1 MLNLELGHPQFCRWV
16 RQTVKVRLQCRW
28 KRAQRWVRVVEA
40 KEYLQGATLEV
51 TVLGGHGR
59 CGVGQQIVAKNTVAE
74 GCLDMLHGVVGAKVN
89 SVVVRL
95 RGGVVDPLSPVF
107 VDLLRGVDVNNKGVR
122 VPGLGGEP
130 RVEERIVHSV
140 PTMVL

>member
-1 MLNLELGHPQFCRWV
+1 V
-16 RQTVKVRLQCRW
+16 RQTVKVRLQCSR

-40 KEYLQGATLEV
+40 AEYLQGATLEV

-59 CGVGQQIVAKNTVAE
+59 CGVGQQVVAKNTVAE
-74 GCLDMLHGVVGAKVN
+74 GRLDMLHGVVGAKVN
-89 SVVVRL
+89 SVVVWS
-95 RGGVVDPLSPVF
+95 RGGVVNPLLPVG
-107 VDLLRGVDVNNKGVR
+107 VDLLGGADVDNEGVR

-130 RVEERIVHSV
+130 RVEERIVHPV